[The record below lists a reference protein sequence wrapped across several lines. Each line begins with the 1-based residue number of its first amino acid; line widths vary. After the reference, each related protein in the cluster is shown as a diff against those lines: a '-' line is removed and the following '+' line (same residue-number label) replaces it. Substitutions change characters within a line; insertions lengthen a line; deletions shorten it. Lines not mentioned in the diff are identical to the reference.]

1 MLSHCCVRCSN
12 RIAHSSVQV
21 LVTVIYISFSKY
33 VLAVINVFTSAD
45 IYSATTTY
53 NVWYWEGSV
62 KNMVNCYP
70 SLSLLII
77 AGPIQC
83 TKVNDYV

>member
-1 MLSHCCVRCSN
+1 MCSHQLTFTLQPR
-12 RIAHSSVQV
+12 
-21 LVTVIYISFSKY
+21 LTMFSIGKGQ
-33 VLAVINVFTSAD
+33 L
-45 IYSATTTY
+45 
-53 NVWYWEGSV
+53 

-70 SLSLLII
+70 SLTTHCSLLIF